1 MANDHRTSF
10 YLTRPRSLQ
19 STCPRYPFQTRLCS
33 GTSSRQRCSLQ
44 STCPRYPCPFQTQR
58 GLVWSSGTYSE
69 VSGYCLTCPTLSSSP
84 QGATSVDDCVCSTE
98 LRINSITTINSIVIY
113 WDKYIYK
120 IVFGTSSGTITYGNS
135 GGTPV
140 SFNLN
145 PDEYIVSATYKP
157 FIASFGPYL
166 GCGIAFRT
174 SQGRTLEKKGT
185 FYDVASDCGAE
196 QTFTTSGWKVA
207 TGLTQASSNPSSDV
221 TGFITADQKECVVC
235 NLVGS
240 VQGCTCAAG
249 RTAVNNECVL
259 CPAGTYKTAAG
270 GCFLKVLVCLA

>member
-1 MANDHRTSF
+1 M
-10 YLTRPRSLQ
+10 
-19 STCPRYPFQTRLCS
+19 
-33 GTSSRQRCSLQ
+33 
-44 STCPRYPCPFQTQR
+44 
-58 GLVWSSGTYSE
+58 
-69 VSGYCLTCPTLSSSP
+69 TCPTLSSSP

-135 GGTPV
+135 GGTPT

-249 RTAVNNECVL
+249 QTAVNNECVL
-259 CPAGTYKTAAG
+259 CPAGTYKTATG